1 MKEGIKNIAKLMK
14 VNLIFNK
21 SMSSFFY
28 LKMIFLILY
37 IINTEE
43 ILRNIII
50 IIYFLT
56 RN

>member
-21 SMSSFFY
+21 SLRSFFH